1 MAYIVYEKSS
11 TLIMGPAGR
20 IARPDHRKTYKTMA
34 AAQAAV
40 TRYAKMWWN
49 DIGRFGYEPD
59 DNDPRF
65 RYAVAEIGWF
75 RDFVEK
81 HVTKRNMMSGEE
93 YTESVNTPAHM
104 SPACETYWS
113 M

>member
-59 DNDPRF
+59 DNDPD
-65 RYAVAEIGWF
+65 
-75 RDFVEK
+75 RDNDPYT
-81 HVTKRNMMSGEE
+81 VTDPE
-93 YTESVNTPAHM
+93 YILSHF
-104 SPACETYWS
+104 
-113 M
+113 